1 MSKARKQTSARSL
14 KRGNTIALPTGINGE
29 MILFRKNHSSK
40 IGKNPNGKKRVER
53 WVQA

>member
-1 MSKARKQTSARSL
+1 MSKAKKQSSARSQ

-29 MILFRKNHSSK
+29 MRLFKKNHSSK
-40 IGKNPNGKKRVER
+40 IGKNSNGKKRAEK